1 MLPEIAAAV
10 GFLSSLLR
18 TRGCVN
24 EQRLQVFRGA
34 LQAALTG
41 EHGAEGPA
49 PSGSVPTEGGLPAE
63 RPRPVRS
70 LGSWS
75 SAQCL
80 GPGALWFQ
88 LAAAFC
94 AVVGAES

>member
-1 MLPEIAAAV
+1 MNFLN
-10 GFLSSLLR
+10 FLSYTHWETFNILGIEPSTLYIR
-18 TRGCVN
+18 S
-24 EQRLQVFRGA
+24 Q
-34 LQAALTG
+34 
-41 EHGAEGPA
+41 AEGPA

>member
-41 EHGAEGPA
+41 EHGAEGLA
-49 PSGSVPTEGGLPAE
+49 P
-63 RPRPVRS
+63 
-70 LGSWS
+70 
-75 SAQCL
+75 
-80 GPGALWFQ
+80 
-88 LAAAFC
+88 
-94 AVVGAES
+94 